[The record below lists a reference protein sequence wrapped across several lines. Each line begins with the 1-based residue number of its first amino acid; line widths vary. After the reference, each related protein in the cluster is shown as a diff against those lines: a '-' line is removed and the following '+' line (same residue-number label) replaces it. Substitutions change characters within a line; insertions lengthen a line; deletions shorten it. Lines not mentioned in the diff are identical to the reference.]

1 MVNKGA
7 RRLLQTADWAFIVVV
22 AAAYISLFT
31 AAEFAFT
38 PTRIF
43 VLVSLGTLYTVIGT
57 YLFETYIFSA
67 PLRVRILYF
76 VFQLPLATAIAL
88 LGEFAG
94 AFWLL
99 LLPLVS
105 HSAVLF
111 DRGGMFAI
119 SVTTMLI
126 FGLLIGIPN
135 GWQVGLTAS
144 LSFAPGVVFVLIF
157 TQMAMNESRARTQ
170 VERLAHDLAEAHEA
184 LARYAVQAEELATA
198 KERNRLAREIHDSLG
213 HYLTAINMQLEAAR
227 AVLHEEDTAAAPLL
241 ERAQVLTKEGL
252 REVRRSVAALRASPL
267 EGKSLPAS
275 LAALVEALQA
285 SGIAA
290 TFTVIGEARALS
302 PQAELALYRVGQEAL
317 TNVRK
322 HAQAHHA
329 AITLTYAPDSVRLSV
344 QDDGVGHVSIDNGNA
359 APSSGFGLVGL
370 RERVQLLGGELTT
383 TSAPEQGFTLDVVLH
398 ES

>member
-31 AAEFAFT
+31 AAEIAFT

-43 VLVSLGTLYTVIGT
+43 VLVSLGALYTVIGT

-157 TQMAMNESRARTQ
+157 TQMAMNEARARNQ

-184 LARYAVQAEELATA
+184 LARYTVQAEELATA

-213 HYLTAINMQLEAAR
+213 HYLTAINMQLETAR
-227 AVLHEEDTAAAPLL
+227 AVLREEDAVASLL
-241 ERAQVLTKEGL
+241 ERAQALTKEGL

-285 SGIAA
+285 SDIAA
-290 TFTVIGEARALS
+290 TFTVVGEARALS

-322 HAQAHHA
+322 HAQARHA

-344 QDDGVGHVSIDNGNA
+344 QDDGVGHVSIDHGAA